1 MAIMASGQRVG
12 KNMVW
17 MDYQRLQAEYERTQW
32 RLASLLDKREEL
44 ETALGPSAIRYDRDK
59 VQTSPSDHVTDILAK
74 VADVDRLIDVANKS
88 VEERQYLLS
97 LKRKELMQSRHI
109 EDKIY
114 VCYYIHRM
122 SVGRIA
128 YCIGYSKRQVYRII
142 RKMSQN
148 VTNVMLQ

>member
-1 MAIMASGQRVG
+1 MASGQRVG

>member
-1 MAIMASGQRVG
+1 
-12 KNMVW
+12 MVW
-17 MDYQRLQAEYERTQW
+17 MDYQRLQAEYERTQG

-44 ETALGPSAIRYDRDK
+44 ETSLGPSAIRYDRDK
-59 VQTSPSDHVTDILAK
+59 VQTSPSDHVTDILVK
-74 VADVDRLIDVANKS
+74 VADIDRLIDVAKKS

-148 VTNVMLQ
+148 VTNGMLQ